1 MTKIWYKIVERDS
14 ESTKTLFHGV
24 NRSRLLK
31 KGEWL
36 EAEEKMVRDGSCQ
49 TYYLSGW
56 HILPSKQ
63 VATDYLK
70 RFKNRLE
77 LLKIVPCEAKE
88 IRPKAHSNA
97 PVFLAKWIKLI

>member
-1 MTKIWYKIVERDS
+1 MWYKIVEKYPDGKV
-14 ESTKTLFHGV
+14 KTLFHGV
-24 NRSRLLK
+24 NRSRLLP

-56 HILPSKQ
+56 HILKSKKEAQ
-63 VATDYLK
+63 EYMK
-70 RFKNRLE
+70 KFRKRLE

-97 PVFLAKWIKLI
+97 PVFLAKRIMLL